1 VVVNHRFQ
9 TVWPLRTTSTYRIN
23 MILRRNHPISFI
35 RTATHAMCM
44 RLPIGYFRFLT
55 EEEIPN
61 FDLISV
67 HGNADKGYM
76 LEVDLEYSEVLHD
89 LHSDYPLAPETKSV
103 PDNILSPFSRKL
115 WSKLNSKS
123 KSSTDAKTRVQT
135 RRLLCTLEDKHNSI
149 SNWE

>member
-76 LEVDLEYSEVLHD
+76 LEVDLEYPEVLHD
-89 LHSDYPLAPETKSV
+89 LQSDYPLAPETKYV
-103 PDNILSPFSRKL
+103 PFSRKL
-115 WSKLNSKS
+115 WSKLNPKT

-135 RRLLCTLEDKHNSI
+135 RKLLCTLEDKYNYVCHYRNL
-149 SNWE
+149 

>member
-1 VVVNHRFQ
+1 M
-9 TVWPLRTTSTYRIN
+9 PLPT
-23 MILRRNHPISFI
+23 
-35 RTATHAMCM
+35 
-44 RLPIGYFRFLT
+44 GDFRFLT
-55 EEEIPN
+55 EEEIRN
-61 FDLISV
+61 LDLMSI